1 MSENKEKKKG
11 FWGTLFSSKP
21 SCGCSCGSSLIEEVP
36 EDEKQSAPKQPDT
49 DKESCCGKK

>member
-11 FWGTLFSSKP
+11 FWGTLFSPKP

-36 EDEKQSAPKQPDT
+36 EDEKHPAPKQPDA
-49 DKESCCGKK
+49 DKTSCCGKK

>member
-11 FWGTLFSSKP
+11 FWGTLFSPKP

-36 EDEKQSAPKQPDT
+36 EDEKHVRVRAKQSKIPPF
-49 DKESCCGKK
+49 